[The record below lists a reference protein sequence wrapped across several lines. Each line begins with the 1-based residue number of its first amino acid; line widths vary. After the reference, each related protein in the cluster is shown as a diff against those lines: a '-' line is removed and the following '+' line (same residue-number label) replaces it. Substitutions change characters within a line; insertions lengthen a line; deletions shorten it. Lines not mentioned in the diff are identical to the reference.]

1 MRIARLLVLAAMCS
15 NVLCVSPFGRPLS
28 PALRRLTLPP
38 TVPVATGAPQT
49 PPVTKAGQADHP
61 SPLGLETG
69 LTRARQL
76 KLPRY
81 TKRLGLGL
89 FAAATVVYSF
99 QGLLPRLEKL
109 SPWFLVGGSSEPV
122 GGEAGG
128 FTSDGFSSS
137 DPEAERKA
145 AEAAEAERQAALEKA
160 ETDRKAAEAAKA
172 EAERNAALEKAEAER
187 MAAEAA
193 KAEAERNAA
202 LEKAEAERKAAD
214 EKTKAKLEASRK
226 NDSAER
232 KATKEKAAR
241 RETVRK
247 AAKAKRQAA
256 KAKADKEAQDSWS
269 VLLAVVLAFLFFQD
283 QSSTPVKE
291 TPEPLMPVVHTTKIL
306 KTRQQPPQIIPP
318 VEAAP
323 VVPSARN
330 RRPAVVQP
338 EALPVQRVE
347 PEALPVQRVEPEAL
361 PVQRV
366 KPEALPVQRVEPE
379 EVKQETHLEDA
390 QMHAAAERLTS
401 LKRKRE
407 GSEGQARR
415 RRVGR

>member
-1 MRIARLLVLAAMCS
+1 M
-15 NVLCVSPFGRPLS
+15 
-28 PALRRLTLPP
+28 
-38 TVPVATGAPQT
+38 
-49 PPVTKAGQADHP
+49 
-61 SPLGLETG
+61 GLETG
-69 LTRARQL
+69 LTRAHQL

-109 SPWFLVGGSSEPV
+109 SPWFLV

-160 ETDRKAAEAAKA
+160 ETDRKAAEAAKAEADAKA